1 MSDSLAS
8 IYVVLNILLRQ
19 TVVPH
24 VLRDESRSDEIGA
37 FLSAY
42 IKLLKVNSSSPKV
55 QRLHVAGSVVKS
67 NKLKVESAIF

>member
-1 MSDSLAS
+1 MLGMSDSLAS

-42 IKLLKVNSSSPKV
+42 IKLLKV
-55 QRLHVAGSVVKS
+55 
-67 NKLKVESAIF
+67 ESAIF